1 MWFFT
6 LHVFYKINLVL
17 MSTKIIIFIKWH
29 KKVSVNNCISFK
41 NILKPTNAQHEFL
54 HFIIKR
60 LLWQN
65 YCFQVQN
72 YLFWSHFN
80 THGLVVLGKKPCTVY
95 TICLFD
101 TLSWGLKMIRHIYI
115 YKLSITYKMSQH
127 CNVFFKRYFGVT

>member
-1 MWFFT
+1 MWVFT

-29 KKVSVNNCISFK
+29 KKFGVNNCISFK

-65 YCFQVQN
+65 YRFQVQN
-72 YLFWSHFN
+72 YLFWSHFD
-80 THGLVVLGKKPCTVY
+80 THGLVVFGKKPCTVD

-115 YKLSITYKMSQH
+115 YMSQH